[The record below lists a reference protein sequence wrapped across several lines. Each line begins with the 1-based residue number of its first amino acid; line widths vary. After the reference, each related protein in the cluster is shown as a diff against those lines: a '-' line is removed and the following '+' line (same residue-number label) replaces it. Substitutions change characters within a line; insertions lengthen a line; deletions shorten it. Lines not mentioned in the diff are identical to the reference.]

1 MLPSLGR
8 YVPLCFVTRVL
19 YCIVL
24 YCTVLYCIVLYCI
37 VLYCIVL
44 HYVFKYYV
52 VIMKCLLQTLEYEDE
67 INGAAMK
74 RMLKD
79 LYGDNYLLR
88 YPKLSV

>member
-1 MLPSLGR
+1 
-8 YVPLCFVTRVL
+8 
-19 YCIVL
+19 
-24 YCTVLYCIVLYCI
+24 
-37 VLYCIVL
+37 
-44 HYVFKYYV
+44 VFKYYV
-52 VIMKCLLQTLEYEDE
+52 VIMKFLLQTLEYEDE